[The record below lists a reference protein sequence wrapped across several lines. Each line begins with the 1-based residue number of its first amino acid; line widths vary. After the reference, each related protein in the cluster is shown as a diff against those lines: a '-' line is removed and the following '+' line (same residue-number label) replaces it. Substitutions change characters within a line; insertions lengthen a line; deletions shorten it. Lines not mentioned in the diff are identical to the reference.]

1 MEHGTENK
9 LSGNGKGMHFITFV
23 SDCSL
28 PCLMLKEDFN
38 IIELNHKDINSPN
51 ELSDAAAAAKVLDD
65 VPVDEDL
72 FTEDLDDLDDDM
84 DME

>member
-1 MEHGTENK
+1 
-9 LSGNGKGMHFITFV
+9 
-23 SDCSL
+23 
-28 PCLMLKEDFN
+28 MLKEDFN